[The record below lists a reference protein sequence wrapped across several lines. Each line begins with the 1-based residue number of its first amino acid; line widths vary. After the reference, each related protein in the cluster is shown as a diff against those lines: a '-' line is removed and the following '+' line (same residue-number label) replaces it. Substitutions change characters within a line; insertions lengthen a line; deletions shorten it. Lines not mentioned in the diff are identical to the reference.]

1 MGQLPNWLVILFA
14 IVLTLI
20 TGAECTALL
29 MHGWFMVDDP
39 DALRDGQY
47 MFVFFLGGSA
57 GTAAVIPTAVMG
69 AVMVAR
75 RPDFVR
81 YLTVTLA
88 LITALGVGMGLL
100 LSVPAGINGVGWGVL
115 GIGLTLLGIITTPL
129 GLFWFGHCAPVAVPI
144 GVLMALA
151 VIGAYWIYNRR
162 EGGTAS
168 V

>member
-47 MFVFFLGGSA
+47 VFVFFLGGSA

-88 LITALGVGMGLL
+88 LITALGR
-100 LSVPAGINGVGWGVL
+100 WH
-115 GIGLTLLGIITTPL
+115 GLTAQRPCWDKRGRLGRVRDWANAS
-129 GLFWFGHCAPVAVPI
+129 GDYNDAFRS
-144 GVLMALA
+144 VLVWTLRTRR
-151 VIGAYWIYNRR
+151 GADRR
-162 EGGTAS
+162 PDGFSGYRR
-168 V
+168 VLDL